1 MAADKT
7 TAAKDVPKKPR
18 RAISAKLKPV
28 SGATAKAKPEAKAGA
43 KPAPAPE
50 AGGPTPEQIATW
62 QALEP
67 NQKLALREREAV
79 RMFGQALEHHNDGD
93 LEEAARIY
101 GQALTLDPRIPDIYN
116 NLGVAL
122 RALGKLEAS
131 AACYQRSLA
140 LKPDHAGSYTN
151 LGNVLRG
158 LGRLDAAA
166 ASHRRAVEL
175 APGNANTHY
184 NLGLALRDLGQIAEA
199 LQCFA
204 KTLELTPDHPDC
216 HFDRSLSLLQN
227 GDLKEGFQEYEWR
240 WKLSTNPPRT
250 FDKPEWDGK
259 ELKGK
264 TILLHQEQGFGD
276 MIHFARYIPM
286 VKEKGGTV
294 VVETQPQLSRLI
306 STIDGVAKVVN
317 AGSDLPAFDVYA
329 PMMSLGR
336 LFGTTLDT
344 VPAAVPY
351 LKAPDA
357 RAVPLPASLSNPLKV
372 GIAWAGR
379 PTHANDAKRS
389 SSFGHFTELMGLA
402 NVAFYSLQTG
412 PAAGDIAKHGC
423 EAFVT
428 DMAARM
434 NDFADTAAVIG
445 QLDLVISVDTAVAH
459 LAGALG
465 APVWVV
471 LPHPGDWRWMM
482 GRDDSPWYPT
492 MRLFRQSAPGD
503 WGPVF
508 EALKAALTQEA
519 GGEKGE

>member
-7 TAAKDVPKKPR
+7 TAGQDAPKQPR
-18 RAISAKLKPV
+18 RAISAKLKPI
-28 SGATAKAKPEAKAGA
+28 SGAAAKAAAKAV
-43 KPAPAPE
+43 PAPE
-50 AGGPTPEQIATW
+50 AGAPAPKPTEEQIATW

-79 RMFGQALEHHNDGD
+79 RMFGQGLEHHNNGD

-101 GQALTLDPRIPDIYN
+101 GQALILDPRIPDIYN

-140 LKPDHAGSYTN
+140 LNPDHAGSYTN

-175 APGNANTHY
+175 APDEANTHY
-184 NLGLALRDLGQIAEA
+184 NLGLALRDLGRITEA

-204 KTLELTPDHPDC
+204 KTLELNPDHPDC
-216 HFDRSLSLLQN
+216 HWDRSLSLLQN

-240 WKLSTNPPRT
+240 WKLSTNPPRA
-250 FDKPEWDGK
+250 FEQPEWDGGD
-259 ELKGK
+259 LGGK

-294 VVETQPQLSRLI
+294 VVEMQPQLSRLI

-317 AGSDLPAFDVYA
+317 LGSDLPAFDVYA
-329 PMMSLGR
+329 PMMSLGKI
-336 LFGTTLDT
+336 FGTTLDT
-344 VPAAVPY
+344 IPAAIPY

-357 RAVPLPASLSNPLKV
+357 HAVPLPASLSNPLKV

-379 PTHANDAKRS
+379 PTHKNDANRS
-389 SSFGHFTELMGLA
+389 SWFGHFTELMGLA
-402 NVAFYSLQTG
+402 DVALYSLQTG
-412 PAAGDIAKHGC
+412 PAAGAIAENGC

-428 DMAARM
+428 DMAARI

-465 APVWVV
+465 KPVWVV
-471 LPHPGDWRWMM
+471 LPHPGDWRWMLE
-482 GRDDSPWYPT
+482 RDDSPWYPT
-492 MRLFRQSAPGD
+492 MRLFRQSTPGD

-508 EALKAALTQEA
+508 EALRQALTQEA
-519 GGEKGE
+519 GGAKTDNA